1 MTRILVI
8 HGPNLNLLG
17 SREKK
22 HYGGI
27 TLDEINGDLVSVG
40 LKWDLSVDTF
50 QSNHEGEIVE
60 AIQNASSGKYE
71 AIIINPAAFTHTSVA
86 VRDALLAVDLPFFE
100 VHISNIHARE
110 QFRRESLV
118 SDIASGVV
126 MGFGPV
132 GYKLALMGARD
143 ELASRKT
150 ANGEETN

>member
-1 MTRILVI
+1 MNSILVI
-8 HGPNLNLLG
+8 NGPNLNMLG
-17 SREKK
+17 RREEE
-22 HYGGI
+22 HYGSL
-27 TLDEINGDLVSVG
+27 TLDEINSDLVSTG
-40 LKWDLSVDTF
+40 QEWGLSVHTF

-60 AIQNASSGKYE
+60 IIQNASQGGYK

-86 VRDALLAVDLPFFE
+86 VRDALLVTDLPFFE

-110 QFRRESLV
+110 QFRNESLV

-132 GYKLALMGARD
+132 GYKLAMMGARD
-143 ELASRKT
+143 LLASRQT

>member
-17 SREKK
+17 SRENR
-22 HYGGI
+22 HYGSM
-27 TLDEINGDLVSVG
+27 TLNEINSDLVSVG
-40 LKWDLSVDTF
+40 LKWGLSVDTF

-60 AIQNASSGKYE
+60 AVQRASSGGYK
-71 AIIINPAAFTHTSVA
+71 AIIINPAAYTHTSVA
-86 VRDALLAVDLPFFE
+86 VRDALAAVGLPFFE

-126 MGFGPV
+126 TGFGPV